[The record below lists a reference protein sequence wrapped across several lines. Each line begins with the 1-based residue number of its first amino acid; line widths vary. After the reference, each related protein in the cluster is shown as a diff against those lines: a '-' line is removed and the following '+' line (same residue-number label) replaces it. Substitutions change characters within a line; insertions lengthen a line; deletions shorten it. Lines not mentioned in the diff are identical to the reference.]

1 MYTPPMTA
9 AERLLRLEQLF
20 STDEFLSLADLC
32 KRLGASPSSLR
43 RDLMELERKG
53 VLRRVH
59 GGAISLNSRDDSLDF
74 RKLSSSHHEE
84 KIRIGRL
91 TAGLV
96 ENGQTVILG
105 GGSTT
110 VQVARA
116 LLDRPIQII
125 TNSLV
130 VAQVFW
136 DCKQAEV
143 TLTGGYMYPRLGIQL
158 GPICERMLHGVTAD
172 VLVMGVRGISE
183 SGLSDS
189 NSLVVG
195 SLQKMIEAAQKVII
209 VADHSKFGRDSMLH
223 VADLAELD
231 TVVSDTELP
240 IEFRQMLQANDVQCI
255 LA

>member
-1 MYTPPMTA
+1 MTA
-9 AERLLRLEQLF
+9 AERLLRLGELF
-20 STDEFLSLADLC
+20 SSDEFLSLSDLC
-32 KRLGASPSSLR
+32 RKLGASPSSLR
-43 RDLMELERKG
+43 RDLIELEGRG

-59 GGAISLNSRDDSLDF
+59 GGAISLNSRDDSLDL
-74 RKLSSSHHEE
+74 RKLSRSHQEE
-84 KIRIGRL
+84 KIRIGKF
-91 TAGLV
+91 TAGLI

-116 LLDRPIQII
+116 LLDRPIQVI

-136 DCKQAEV
+136 DSKQVEV
-143 TLTGGYMYPRLGIQL
+143 TLTGGYMYPRVGVQL
-158 GPICERMLHGVTAD
+158 GPICERMLNGVTAD

-195 SLQKMIEAAQKVII
+195 SLQKMIEVARKVII
-209 VADHSKFGRDSMLH
+209 VADHSKFGKDSMLH
-223 VADLAELD
+223 IADLADLD
-231 TVVSDTELP
+231 IVVSDTEL
-240 IEFRQMLQANDVQCI
+240 EVGFQQMLEANGVQCI
-255 LA
+255 LT